1 MGGARKAHN
10 GALEHGD
17 GLLNG
22 LVLTLHAALDLCL
35 GILFELLEHLLP
47 FVLAKTVLV
56 DVDELGKDGLDGSL
70 GVLHVALVHTLQ
82 ALELLNAHAVGGI
95 DKATH
100 RAVIGI
106 GQRLT
111 KAKLALN
118 IGFAHVAVGMR
129 QRDGAQEGV
138 LLDKPHGQVAHVIR
152 YQNERVDGS
161 TVNETSLAGTKVQVK
176 EELRLVGHK
185 TGRGGKQTRRHVDD
199 HAKRLGLGAA
209 IGIVVVFKAQH

>member
-1 MGGARKAHN
+1 MGSTRKAHN
-10 GALEHGD
+10 GALEHSD

-47 FVLAKTVLV
+47 FVLAKAVLIH
-56 DVDELGKDGLDGSL
+56 VDELGKDGLDGSL

-82 ALELLNAHAVGGI
+82 ALELLNAHAVRGI
-95 DKATH
+95 DKAAH
-100 RAVIGI
+100 RTVIGI

-111 KAKLALN
+111 KAKLALDV
-118 IGFAHVAVGMR
+118 GLAHVAVGMR

-152 YQNERVDGS
+152 YQNERVDS
-161 TVNETSLAGTKVQVK
+161 RAVNKACFASTKVQIK
-176 EELRLVGHK
+176 EKLRLVGHK